1 LQFTIASTPAHYPL
15 SAPEHA
21 SAVRRQDN
29 STAQGDLSAAASS
42 YWLEDMQ
49 RQGIAAFNQNPSTY
63 KVFRNIKDYGAKGMR
78 FAQGVIHT
86 LLTGNLQVTE

>member
-1 LQFTIASTPAHYPL
+1 
-15 SAPEHA
+15 
-21 SAVRRQDN
+21 
-29 STAQGDLSAAASS
+29 
-42 YWLEDMQ
+42 MQ